1 MSYQHGTP
9 NGTLKFKPTDTL
21 VVTKEGVTV
30 GELYKADGKGIY
42 FTYDKGWLANGFN
55 LSPITM
61 KFDDKPQLPAD
72 LQVFDGLHGPFA
84 DSLPD
89 GWGLLLMDRFFNATF
104 GDGMNRTLTALDR
117 LAYMG
122 DRGMGAF
129 EYHPKAERAELAGIL
144 DIAELFNAAQ
154 EVLEGETPYVL
165 KKLRLAGGSPGGARP
180 KAIVALS
187 SDGKQAMS
195 AFGPIPQ
202 GYDHWIVKFR
212 TANEPVETGAIEFAY
227 SQIARN
233 AGVHVAETG
242 LLNQP
247 MPSGQME
254 RFFATKR
261 FDRQG
266 DRKRHMMT
274 VAALMYA
281 DFRAPTM
288 DYKDMLRLTHALT
301 KSAAEV
307 EKMARLMIFNA
318 LSHNYDDHTKNF
330 AFLCNEPA
338 QPGSEAAWVLAPAY
352 DLTFSEARGEHTTA
366 FSGHGKPTRKRIYQL
381 CQDYRY
387 LKPDDYIDQTL
398 EALGN
403 WREVFTQ
410 AGIPHAAGTGIFRIL
425 EQVHKDFDAK
435 R

>member
-1 MSYQHGTP
+1 MSFQPGFP
-9 NGTLKFKPTDTL
+9 RFKYTDTL
-21 VVTKEGVTV
+21 LVTKEGVPV
-30 GELYKADGKGIY
+30 GELYKAEGEGIY
-42 FTYDKGWLANGFN
+42 FTYDKGWLASGFN

-72 LQVFDGLHGPFA
+72 LKVFDGLHGPFA

-104 GDGMNRTLTALDR
+104 GDGTERTLTALDR

-129 EYHPKAERAELAGIL
+129 EYHPKAERAELIGTL
-144 DIAELFNAAQ
+144 DIAELFKASQ

-165 KKLRLAGGSPGGARP
+165 TRLRLAGGSPGGARP

-187 SDGKQAMS
+187 PDGKHARS
-195 AFGPIPQ
+195 AFAPTPP
-202 GYDHWIVKFR
+202 GYDHWIIKFR
-212 TANEPVETGAIEFAY
+212 AAKEPVETGAIEFAY
-227 SQIARN
+227 SQMARN
-233 AGVHVAETG
+233 AGLHVAETN
-242 LLNQP
+242 LLNQL
-247 MPSGQME
+247 MPNGQME
-254 RFFATKR
+254 RFFATRR

-266 DRKRHMMT
+266 NQKRHMMT

-288 DYKDMLRLTHALT
+288 DYRDMLKLTHVLT
-301 KSAAEV
+301 KNAAEV

-330 AFLCNEPA
+330 AFLCNEPV
-338 QPGSEAAWVLAPAY
+338 QPGGEAAWGLAPAY

-366 FSGHGKPTRKRIYQL
+366 FSGRGKPTRKLINQL
-381 CQDYRY
+381 CQDYRF
-387 LKPDDYIDQTL
+387 LKPNDYIDQTL

-410 AGIPHAAGTGIFRIL
+410 ASIPHAAGTGIFRVL
-425 EQVHKDFDAK
+425 EQLHKNF
-435 R
+435 